1 MKTKRLVPIVTQQKH
16 KNTSRDKTYIYTY
29 IYTVYNVAQR
39 TRSNLSS

>member
-16 KNTSRDKTYIYTY
+16 KNTSRDKTYIYT
-29 IYTVYNVAQR
+29 VYNVAQR